1 MPVFVVK
8 KHITYY
14 AQIEAAT
21 LEEALEIA
29 KEQGH
34 IDSDA
39 DAVEDGWEAA

>member
-8 KHITYY
+8 KNITYY
-14 AQIEAAT
+14 AQIEADT
-21 LEEALEIA
+21 LEEALAIA
-29 KEQGH
+29 EEQGH